1 MSNKFGEF
9 LYELRKERNM
19 TQADLADKLDLT
31 NKAVSKWETGETMPE
46 TQQLIPIAKI
56 FNITVDEL
64 LSGRRINSQTID
76 GQNHINY
83 EEDKIMS
90 IKFILMIAL
99 GVGII
104 LIGVVTMVIMDYLDI
119 YHDRYVPI
127 FLAFVAIGA
136 PICTYA
142 GMVKSIEDKEPSAN
156 ILKQGKKLSLAIS
169 IGVMLCILSPISI
182 VAVSERFDETNMAIL
197 GVSIFFTLIIIAV
210 AIFIIYGSL
219 WSNYD
224 KRYLKESGAS
234 KVKSEKKKHREKI
247 IGTLCAAIWM
257 IAIAVYLTLG
267 FTLDLWHIN
276 WVTFLVAALLS
287 GVVVVIVEGF
297 TKE

>member
-19 TQADLADKLDLT
+19 TQTDLADKLDLT

-46 TQQLIPIAKI
+46 TSQLIPISKI
-56 FNITVDEL
+56 FNVTVDEL
-64 LSGRRINSQTID
+64 LNGQRITSQLSEDNT
-76 GQNHINY
+76 Y
-83 EEDKIMS
+83 EKDKMMS
-90 IKFILMIAL
+90 MKFILQITL

-119 YHDRYVPI
+119 NHYIYVPT
-127 FLAFVAIGA
+127 FLSFVAIGA
-136 PICTYA
+136 PICVYA

-156 ILKQGKKLSLAIS
+156 VLKQGKKLSLAIS
-169 IGVMLCILSPISI
+169 IGVMLCILSPISV
-182 VAVSERFDETNMAIL
+182 VAVSERFEETTLAII

-224 KRYLKESGAS
+224 KRYLKGTGTS
-234 KVKSEKKKHREKI
+234 KVKSAKKKRHENLVGASCGVI
-247 IGTLCAAIWM
+247 FLMAAV
-257 IAIAVYLTLG
+257 VYLILG
-267 FTLDLWHIN
+267 LALDLWHIN
-276 WVTFLVAALLS
+276 WITFPIAALLC
-287 GVVVVIVEGF
+287 GIVAIIIESLP
-297 TKE
+297 KE

>member
-19 TQADLADKLDLT
+19 TQTDLADKLDLT

-46 TQQLIPIAKI
+46 TSQLIPISKI
-56 FNITVDEL
+56 FNVTVDEL
-64 LSGRRINSQTID
+64 LNGQRITSQLAEDNT
-76 GQNHINY
+76 Y
-83 EEDKIMS
+83 EKDKMMS
-90 IKFILMIAL
+90 MKFILQITL

-119 YHDRYVPI
+119 NHYIYVPI
-127 FLAFVAIGA
+127 FLSFVAIGA
-136 PICTYA
+136 PICVYA

-156 ILKQGKKLSLAIS
+156 VLKQGKKLSLAIS
-169 IGVMLCILSPISI
+169 IGVMLCILSPISV
-182 VAVSERFDETNMAIL
+182 VAVSERFEETTLAII

-224 KRYLKESGAS
+224 KRYLKGTGTS
-234 KVKSEKKKHREKI
+234 KVKSAKKKRRENLVGASCGVI
-247 IGTLCAAIWM
+247 FIMAAI
-257 IAIAVYLTLG
+257 VYLILG
-267 FTLDLWHIN
+267 LALDLWHIN
-276 WVTFLVAALLS
+276 WITFPIAALLC
-287 GVVVVIVEGF
+287 GIVAIIIESLPN
-297 TKE
+297 E